1 MAGAMGA
8 AARGA
13 IEAGERAGGGR
24 GATTVGSRGEGLIAG
39 TYTQAISLKSQV
51 PTPHNWSLIACHAES
66 GGQLNR

>member
-13 IEAGERAGGGR
+13 IEAGERGGGK

-39 TYTQAISLKSQV
+39 TYTQAISLKSQG

-66 GGQLNR
+66 GRQLNR

>member
-13 IEAGERAGGGR
+13 IEAGERAGGGS
-24 GATTVGSRGEGLIAG
+24 GTTTVGSRGESLIAG
-39 TYTQAISLKSQV
+39 TYTQAISLKSQG